1 VVRSVLLVLIL
12 LSCWIMVSEVPM
24 FALKFKHYGWRGNGI
39 RYSFVL
45 LSAAVVVVSALLNAI
60 SLAPAVIV
68 VLYVL
73 ASLLTQH
80 KSTEENEA

>member
-1 VVRSVLLVLIL
+1 
-12 LSCWIMVSEVPM
+12 M
-24 FALKFKHYGWRGNGI
+24 FALKFKHYGWHGNDI

-45 LSAAVVVVSALLNAI
+45 LSSAVVVVSALLNAV

>member
-1 VVRSVLLVLIL
+1 
-12 LSCWIMVSEVPM
+12 
-24 FALKFKHYGWRGNGI
+24 
-39 RYSFVL
+39 
-45 LSAAVVVVSALLNAI
+45 VVVVSALLNAV

>member
-1 VVRSVLLVLIL
+1 
-12 LSCWIMVSEVPM
+12 MVSEVPM
-24 FALKFKHYGWRGNGI
+24 FALKFKHYGWHSNDI

-45 LSAAVVVVSALLNAI
+45 LSAAVVVVSALFNAV

-68 VLYVL
+68 LLYVL